1 MKLSHL
7 SLPAFLCLALGVAS
21 IAESAVVY
29 GNLGVSGTGAITNTN
44 TDVGA
49 GVNNFIAQGF
59 TASSPNLDVTS
70 ITLGLFGASEGS
82 VPATIGIY
90 ADNFGQPAVSA
101 LYTSAVTNVGAKDL
115 YNFSFTGAQLT
126 NGSSY
131 WVIPQSDVSWYTA
144 APVPAGLNSS
154 GYVFTQTV
162 ESSSLAGPWV
172 SAGSNRYSLSV
183 QAVPEPTT
191 YALGAI
197 GIAAAGFARWRR
209 RRSSGAC

>member
-59 TASSPNLDVTS
+59 TASSPDLDVTS

-101 LYTSAVTNVGAKDL
+101 LYTSAVTNVGTTGL

-131 WVIPQSDVSWYTA
+131 WVIPQTAVSWYTA

-162 ESSSLAGPWV
+162 ESSSLAGPWAA
-172 SAGSNRYSLSV
+172 AGSNRYSLSV

>member
-1 MKLSHL
+1 MKFSRL
-7 SLPAFLCLALGVAS
+7 SLPAVFCFALGFANV
-21 IAESAVVY
+21 AESAVVY

-44 TDVGA
+44 TDVGP
-49 GVNNFIAQGF
+49 GVENFIAQGF
-59 TASSPNLDVTS
+59 TASSPDLDVTS

-101 LYTSAVTNVGAKDL
+101 LYTSAVTNVGTTGL

-131 WVIPQSDVSWYTA
+131 WVIPQTDVSWYTA

-162 ESSSLAGPWV
+162 ESSSLAGPWA

>member
-7 SLPAFLCLALGVAS
+7 PLPAFLCLALSVAS

-44 TDVGA
+44 TDMGP
-49 GVNNFIAQGF
+49 GLNFFIAQGF
-59 TASSPNLDVTS
+59 TAASPNLDVTS
-70 ITLGLFGASEGS
+70 ITLGLFGDGS
-82 VPATIGIY
+82 IPTTVGIY
-90 ADNFGQPAVSA
+90 ADNFGQPAASA
-101 LYTSAVTNVGAKDL
+101 LYTSAVTTVGAKDL

-144 APVPAGLNSS
+144 GSAPSAQNSS
-154 GYVFTQTV
+154 GYNFTQTL
-162 ESSSLAGPWV
+162 ENPGTGWV

-197 GIAAAGFARWRR
+197 GIAAAGLARWRR
-209 RRSSGAC
+209 RLSSGAC

>member
-44 TDVGA
+44 TDIGP
-49 GVNNFIAQGF
+49 GINFFIAQGF
-59 TASSPNLDVTS
+59 TAASPNLDVTS
-70 ITLGLFGASEGS
+70 ITLGLFGDGS
-82 VPATIGIY
+82 IPTTVGIY
-90 ADNFGQPAVSA
+90 ADNFGQPASSV
-101 LYTSAVTNVGAKDL
+101 LYTSAVTTVGAKDL

-162 ESSSLAGPWV
+162 ESSSLAGPWAA
-172 SAGSNRYSLSV
+172 AGSNRYSLSV

>member
-44 TDVGA
+44 TDMGP
-49 GVNNFIAQGF
+49 GVNFFIAQGF
-59 TASSPNLDVTS
+59 TAASPNLDVTS
-70 ITLGLFGASEGS
+70 ITLGLFGDGS
-82 VPATIGIY
+82 IPTTVGIY
-90 ADNFGQPAVSA
+90 ADNFGQPAASA
-101 LYTSAVTNVGAKDL
+101 LYTSAVTTVGAKNL

-144 APVPAGLNSS
+144 GSAPSAQNSS
-154 GYVFTQTV
+154 GYNFTQTL
-162 ESSSLAGPWV
+162 ENAGTGWGA
-172 SAGSNRYSLSV
+172 AGSNRYSLSV

-197 GIAAAGFARWRR
+197 GIAAAGLARWRR
-209 RRSSGAC
+209 RLSGGAC

>member
-1 MKLSHL
+1 MKFSRL
-7 SLPAFLCLALGVAS
+7 SLPAVFCFVFGFANV
-21 IAESAVVY
+21 AESAVVY

-44 TDVGA
+44 TDVGP
-49 GVNNFIAQGF
+49 GVNSFIAQGF
-59 TASSPNLDVTS
+59 TASSPDLDVTS

-101 LYTSAVTNVGAKDL
+101 LYTSAVTNVGTTGL

-131 WVIPQSDVSWYTA
+131 WVIPQTAVSWYTA
-144 APVPAGLNSS
+144 ATAPAGLNSS

-162 ESSSLAGPWV
+162 ESSSLAGPWAA
-172 SAGSNRYSLSV
+172 AGSNRYSLSV

>member
-44 TDVGA
+44 TDMGP
-49 GVNNFIAQGF
+49 GINFFIAQGF
-59 TASSPNLDVTS
+59 TAASPNLDVTS
-70 ITLGLFGASEGS
+70 ITLGLFGDGS
-82 VPATIGIY
+82 IPTTVGIY
-90 ADNFGQPAVSA
+90 ADNFGQPAASA
-101 LYTSAVTNVGAKDL
+101 LYTSAVTTVGAKDL

-144 APVPAGLNSS
+144 TPVPAGLNSS
-154 GYVFTQTV
+154 GYTFTQTL
-162 ESSSLAGPWV
+162 ETFEGGWAA
-172 SAGSNRYSLSV
+172 AGSNRYSLSV

-197 GIAAAGFARWRR
+197 GIAAAGLARWRR
-209 RRSSGAC
+209 RLSGGAC